1 MRKTLIISL
10 FVFVSV
16 VIGGAVWVAP
26 FEFFDRLREVLPVP
40 DLVRGLL
47 PATWQRDK
55 PGIPP
60 MTSHGP
66 TNSNP
71 SKGKGIKSV
80 TGSSATSSPDYTY
93 SELRERSKDLE
104 KKEEELAE
112 KEARLNKVKWDLEA
126 KLEHLTQMQR
136 ILERDVDRRR

>member
-10 FVFVSV
+10 FVFVSAA
-16 VIGGAVWVAP
+16 IGGAIWVAP
-26 FEFFDRLREVLPVP
+26 FEFFDRLREVVPIP

-47 PATWQRDK
+47 PATWQRDR

-60 MTSHGP
+60 IAGHGQ
-66 TNSNP
+66 TNSSP
-71 SKGKGIKSV
+71 SKGKGIKSAA
-80 TGSSATSSPDYTY
+80 GPSATPSPDYTY

-126 KLEHLTQMQR
+126 KLEHLTEEQR